1 MVSSQAQR
9 AVVSWLEEEYV
20 VSQRRACRA
29 MGVSRATCRYVS
41 RRGDGGV
48 IRERLRALAEERP
61 RFGYRRLCDLM
72 RREGLAANHKR
83 IYRLYQLD
91 GLAVRRKKRKRVAGT
106 RGTATVAPTG
116 PDQRWSMDFM
126 CDQLADGRR
135 IRTLNVVDTFTRE
148 ALAIEVDTSL
158 PGLRVTRVLDV
169 IAERRHY
176 PQQIVIDN
184 GPEFTGRAL
193 DAWAYQHGVTL
204 AFIQPGKP
212 SQNAH
217 VESFNGKF
225 RDECL
230 NAHWFLSMAHAR
242 QTIEH
247 WRNDYNTVRP
257 HSALGGQAP
266 AEFARAFT
274 NNGESQTA
282 VSLS

>member
-1 MVSSQAQR
+1 VELPR
-9 AVVSWLEEEYV
+9 VSWTPDPFRGKR
-20 VSQRRACRA
+20 S
-29 MGVSRATCRYVS
+29 SRCP
-41 RRGDGGV
+41 
-48 IRERLRALAEERP
+48 RP
-61 RFGYRRLCDLM
+61 TS
-72 RREGLAANHKR
+72 H
-83 IYRLYQLD
+83 
-91 GLAVRRKKRKRVAGT
+91 
-106 RGTATVAPTG
+106 
-116 PDQRWSMDFM
+116 
-126 CDQLADGRR
+126 
-135 IRTLNVVDTFTRE
+135 TRE

-158 PGLRVTRVLDV
+158 PGLRVTRVLDRV
-169 IAERRHY
+169 AEQRRY

-242 QTIEH
+242 QRIEH

-257 HSALGGQAP
+257 HSALGRQTP
-266 AEFARAFT
+266 AEFTRAFT
-274 NNGESQTA
+274 NNGESRTA
-282 VSLS
+282 GSLS